1 MEEQRQRQEAPVTER
16 AFSVVGLFRTP
27 EELLA
32 AIPKVKA
39 ALASARGGTLGRLE
53 AYTPYPIHGLDRA
66 LGLRRSPL
74 GGMVMV
80 MGVLGA
86 AAAMVLQWWT
96 SAVDYPLVTGGKA
109 LFSWEAFVPVM
120 FEVMVAFATFTA
132 GLGMLFLLNRL
143 PGFSHP
149 MLAARAMAA
158 ITRDRYALALEA
170 DGGTEID
177 VRVAEATLRDA
188 GAVTLEVVPFR
199 ELRPPASATH
209 LGRILAGIVLACA
222 VSGYATY
229 WAMKLFPVLPPMAH
243 MLDQPK
249 PMPQRTSAF
258 FPDGRVQRLPA
269 AGAVARG
276 HLPYDVATP
285 EAADTLTNPLPRSR
299 EVLLRGQRLFDTYC
313 VVCHG
318 PLANG
323 TGTLTSA
330 YGAKPANLQSAAIRG
345 RTDGRLYDVIVR
357 GRNSMPSYA
366 PDLSEDERWAVV
378 HYVRVLQ
385 RAQNAR
391 EEDLR

>member
-1 MEEQRQRQEAPVTER
+1 MSER

-27 EELLA
+27 AELLA

-39 ALASARGGTLGRLE
+39 AAAAGGAGHGRLE

-86 AAAMVLQWWT
+86 AAAMGLQWWT
-96 SAVDYPLVTGGKA
+96 SAIDYPIPTGGKA

-149 MLAARAMAA
+149 MLTARAMAA
-158 ITRDRYALALEA
+158 VTRDRYALAFEA
-170 DGGTEID
+170 DGASGLD
-177 VRVAEATLRDA
+177 ASAAEATLREA
-188 GAVTLEVVPFR
+188 GAVTLEVVPY
-199 ELRPPASATH
+199 PAAQAAASATQ

-222 VSGYATY
+222 LAGFATY
-229 WAMKLFPVLPPMAH
+229 WAVKLFPVLPPMVK
-243 MLDQPK
+243 MQDQPK
-249 PMPQRTSAF
+249 LMPQRTSGF
-258 FPDGRVQRLPA
+258 FADGRVQRLPA

-285 EAADTLTNPLPRSR
+285 EAAEALVNPLPRSAA
-299 EVLLRGQRLFDTYC
+299 VLGQGRRGYETYC
-313 VVCHG
+313 IVCHG

-323 TGTLTSA
+323 AGTLTSA
-330 YGAKPANLQSAAIRG
+330 YGAKAANLQSAAIRG
-345 RTDGRLYDVIVR
+345 YSDGRLYDVIVR
-357 GRNSMPSYA
+357 GKNSMPSYA

-385 RAQNAR
+385 RAQNAK